1 MYDVFFIHFFFFFV
15 SFFCS
20 PPVALSL
27 FSSSPGHIDTSINI
41 KITAVDIAGYS
52 EKRHFIEI
60 SENGL
65 SSKAIFWEEML

>member
-1 MYDVFFIHFFFFFV
+1 MFYSPVPF
-15 SFFCS
+15 SFPFCS
-20 PPVALSL
+20 LL
-27 FSSSPGHIDTSINI
+27 GIYRYLYII

-65 SSKAIFWEEML
+65 SSKVIWWGNFVVI

>member
-1 MYDVFFIHFFFFFV
+1 MFFFLSPGGPFFV
-15 SFFCS
+15 LQ
-20 PPVALSL
+20 LSWAYR
-27 FSSSPGHIDTSINI
+27 HINI

-65 SSKAIFWEEML
+65 SSKAFFWEEML